1 MDQALGPEEDE
12 DVPGFWRAL
21 GWPGLADVHTHFLPP
36 RMLRRVWEYF
46 DGAGPLVGRSWP
58 IRYKGSDAERVAHLR
73 SMGVRMFS
81 ALAYAHRPGM
91 AAGLNAWTMAFGQA
105 TPGCLPSATF
115 YPEPEVAR
123 YVREALDAGARI
135 FKVLLQVGGF
145 APDDPLL
152 DEVWGLLTEARVP
165 VVVHA
170 GHAPVG
176 TEYTGPGPFGAL
188 MKRYPDLTAIVAH
201 LGAPDYGPFLRMAA
215 DYERVALDTT
225 MVFTGFF
232 DKLAP
237 FPAGAL
243 PLARDLGLAGKILLG
258 SDFPNIPY
266 PYARQLSGLAG
277 LGLGQEWLRKVCWDN
292 PVALFPAG
300 PAGVPPESGEPAGGG

>member
-1 MDQALGPEEDE
+1 
-12 DVPGFWRAL
+12 
-21 GWPGLADVHTHFLPP
+21 
-36 RMLRRVWEYF
+36 VWEYF
-46 DGAGPLVGRSWP
+46 DGAGPLLGRSWP
-58 IRYKGSDAERVAHLR
+58 IRYKWGDAERVAHLR

-91 AAGLNAWTMAFGQA
+91 AADLNAWTMAFGQA

-115 YPEPEVAR
+115 YPEPGVAR
-123 YVREALDAGARI
+123 YVTEALDAGARI
-135 FKVLLQVGGF
+135 FKVHLQVGGF

-152 DEVWGLLTEARVP
+152 GQAWGLLTEARVP

-176 TEYTGPGPFGAL
+176 TPNTGPGPFGAL

-201 LGAPDYGPFLRMAA
+201 LGAPDYGAFLRMAA
-215 DYERVALDTT
+215 DYERLVLDTT

-232 DKLAP
+232 DKFAP

-243 PLARDLGLAGKILLG
+243 PLARELGMAGKILLG
-258 SDFPNIPY
+258 SDFPNLPY
-266 PYARQLSGLAG
+266 PYARQLAGLAG
-277 LGLGQEWLRKVCWDN
+277 TGLGDDWLRRVCWDN
-292 PVALFPAG
+292 PVGLFGLPETAG
-300 PAGVPPESGEPAGGG
+300 

>member
-1 MDQALGPEEDE
+1 MDRALVPEGDE
-12 DVPGFWRAL
+12 DVPGFWRGL
-21 GWPGLADVHTHFLPP
+21 GVPGLADVHVHFLPP

-46 DGAGPLVGRSWP
+46 AEAGPLVGVRWP
-58 IRYKGSDAERVAHLR
+58 IRYKWSDAERVWHLR

-115 YPEPEVAR
+115 YPEPGAAR

-135 FKVLLQVGGF
+135 FKVHLQVGGF

-152 DEVWGLLTEARVP
+152 DEVWGMLTEAQVP

-176 TEYTGPGPFGAL
+176 TGYTGPGPFGAL

-201 LGAPDYGPFLRMAA
+201 LGAPDYGPFLQMAVE
-215 DYERVALDTT
+215 YQRVALDTT
-225 MVFTGFF
+225 MVFTGFL
-232 DKLAP
+232 DKAAP
-237 FPAGAL
+237 FPAAL
-243 PLARDLGLAGKILLG
+243 VPVARDLGMAGKILLG

-266 PYARQLSGLAG
+266 PYARQLAGLAG
-277 LGLGQEWLRKVCWDN
+277 LGLGDEWLRRVCWDN
-292 PVALFPAG
+292 PVAMFGL
-300 PAGVPPESGEPAGGG
+300 PETVG